1 MYLPIKP
8 DSRQLFL
15 FEGIIKKVIN
25 FLGLNHFLKMVLLLV
40 VDGKCEDNFNQTVDF
55 FGFL

>member
-25 FLGLNHFLKMVLLLV
+25 FPWIKSFSQNGFA
-40 VDGKCEDNFNQTVDF
+40 
-55 FGFL
+55 FGC